1 MRIEPSGILLLTIRG
16 DLNICDTDN
25 DKFTGGDL
33 EIEDEVHNDDENG
46 VYRPQ
51 DSSVRPFKVPIV
63 NPKCKSYHK
72 MINLSSS
79 VTEPPIIKELSRD
92 QLEKNRKVLLTLKR
106 SYRNQCVERHVKVI
120 MDASSRVVGEER
132 GNGTIRLTFKS

>member
-1 MRIEPSGILLLTIRG
+1 MTIRG
-16 DLNICDTDN
+16 DLNIWDTDN
-25 DKFTGGDL
+25 DKFTGGDQ
-33 EIEDEVHNDDENG
+33 EIEDEGNNDNENG

-92 QLEKNRKVLLTLKR
+92 QLKKNRKVPLTLRHVKMIMNASSCVVSKERRDGTIGLTLK
-106 SYRNQCVERHVKVI
+106 SCKL
-120 MDASSRVVGEER
+120 M
-132 GNGTIRLTFKS
+132 K